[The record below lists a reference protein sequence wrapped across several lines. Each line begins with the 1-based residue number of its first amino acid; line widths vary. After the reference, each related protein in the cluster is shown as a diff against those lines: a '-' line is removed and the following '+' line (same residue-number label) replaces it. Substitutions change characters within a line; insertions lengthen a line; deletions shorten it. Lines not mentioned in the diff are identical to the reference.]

1 LLAQRASIVDH
12 RFFTDSL
19 LLSSRC
25 KSAPAIAEARAVSA
39 IEATFKNGHIIP
51 TELVTW
57 PEGTRLIVERL
68 EDAATRD
75 LFELSQQE
83 LLSDL
88 KRLTFV
94 PPPGTPDSVHWVR
107 EERDR

>member
-1 LLAQRASIVDH
+1 LLAQRASIVTT
-12 RFFTDSL
+12 RFFADSL
-19 LLSSRC
+19 PP
-25 KSAPAIAEARAVSA
+25 APAIAEARATSA

-51 TELVTW
+51 TEPVTW

-83 LLSDL
+83 LLADL
-88 KRLTFV
+88 KRRTFV
-94 PPPGTPDSVHWVR
+94 PPPGTPNSVQWLR
-107 EERDR
+107 EDRDR